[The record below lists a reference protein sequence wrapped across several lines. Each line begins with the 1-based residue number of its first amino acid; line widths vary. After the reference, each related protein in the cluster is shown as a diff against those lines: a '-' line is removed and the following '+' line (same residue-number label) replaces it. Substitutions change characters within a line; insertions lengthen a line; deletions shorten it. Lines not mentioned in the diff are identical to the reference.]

1 MIPLRKEYYGKVA
14 AVVIQDRSYTIDKDF
29 FGRYS
34 NAKELIA
41 DNTILMSKYFEIE
54 QPVIEEVQEEPVE
67 KNPIKKTKKR
77 AAK

>member
-1 MIPLRKEYYGKVA
+1 MVPLRKEYYGKVV
-14 AVVIQDRSYTIDKDF
+14 AVVILDRSYTIDKDF

-41 DNTILMSKYFEIE
+41 DNAKLMSKYFEIE
-54 QPVIEEVQEEPVE
+54 QPVIEEVQESPFE
-67 KNPIKKTKKR
+67 KTPIKKTKKR

>member
-1 MIPLRKEYYGKVA
+1 MVPLRKEYYGKVV

-41 DNTILMSKYFEIE
+41 DNAKLMSKYFEIE
-54 QPVIEEVQEEPVE
+54 QPVIEEEPVE
-67 KNPIKKTKKR
+67 KTPIKKTKKR